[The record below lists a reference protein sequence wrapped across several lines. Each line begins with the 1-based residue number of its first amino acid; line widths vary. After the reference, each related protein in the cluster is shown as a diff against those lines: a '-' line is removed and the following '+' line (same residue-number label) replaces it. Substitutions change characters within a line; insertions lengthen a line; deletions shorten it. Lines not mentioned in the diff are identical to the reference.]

1 MKHNMTNIVKNTI
14 CLLFGLPGLIMAQ
27 NTSKFSVTG
36 GARSLLSN
44 AEIKVADSVPDEV
57 TARKNAG
64 GYALMDLGFNIRPNA
79 NTEIMGMIRIN
90 NRFGGFWGAGVTFDV
105 RQLWLKGIIADR
117 VRYQLGDINL
127 KQTPFT
133 FWNHD
138 EDNRIQLPSVFGLQ
152 RDIVNYETF
161 YVPNTWRQQGAA
173 MNFGLE
179 SGKIKSEW
187 NFHSYLNRLNATNF
201 GNLPERLHFGS
212 TANWVFQKN
221 LTVAYN
227 HSRIFDVKETAL
239 SNIRFENTVN
249 TASWEYNQSLKGQLL
264 TLGGEVGNSS
274 YRWLQD
280 TSSPHLQDYFV
291 HAFLRVGNKDKRW
304 SVEGGYLNVGP
315 DFRSIAAQSKRLD
328 VGAQPQFFN
337 RYTQLQT
344 DRPLN
349 LLDYTTNAAL
359 FRNGISTRLQA
370 YNPLLNN
377 VLPYGMATFNR
388 KGLYVKS
395 KWQQAKNIVAAEVQH
410 YSLSEIL
417 GQGTAELKK
426 FRMTQAHVNWD
437 IGKMLGYKKQ
447 WKMQVSACQQQTHRS
462 SERTYEVI
470 KLNSLQ
476 MGAGMEAEIM
486 SNIDI
491 LAGYALLHGKGN
503 ELMSARDAYTEVTDF
518 TGYSVDQQHEAAAAG
533 FRMRFGQKTY
543 LSLLYQ
549 RMNFRNLVQPFPN
562 YSIGQFQAIYN
573 MTF

>member
-1 MKHNMTNIVKNTI
+1 MKHNTTNIVKYTI
-14 CLLFGLPGLIMAQ
+14 CLLFGLPGLILAQ
-27 NTSKFSVTG
+27 NTSRFSVTG

-44 AEIKVADSVPDEV
+44 AEIKVADSVADEV
-57 TARKNAG
+57 TAKKNAG

-138 EDNRIQLPSVFGLQ
+138 EDNRIQLPAVFGLQ

-221 LTVAYN
+221 LSVAYN

-249 TASWEYNQSLKGQLL
+249 TASWEYNQSLKGRLL
-264 TLGGEVGNSS
+264 TLGGEAGNSS

-291 HAFLRVGNKDKRW
+291 SMF
-304 SVEGGYLNVGP
+304 
-315 DFRSIAAQSKRLD
+315 
-328 VGAQPQFFN
+328 
-337 RYTQLQT
+337 
-344 DRPLN
+344 
-349 LLDYTTNAAL
+349 
-359 FRNGISTRLQA
+359 
-370 YNPLLNN
+370 
-377 VLPYGMATFNR
+377 
-388 KGLYVKS
+388 
-395 KWQQAKNIVAAEVQH
+395 
-410 YSLSEIL
+410 
-417 GQGTAELKK
+417 
-426 FRMTQAHVNWD
+426 
-437 IGKMLGYKKQ
+437 
-447 WKMQVSACQQQTHRS
+447 
-462 SERTYEVI
+462 
-470 KLNSLQ
+470 
-476 MGAGMEAEIM
+476 
-486 SNIDI
+486 
-491 LAGYALLHGKGN
+491 
-503 ELMSARDAYTEVTDF
+503 
-518 TGYSVDQQHEAAAAG
+518 
-533 FRMRFGQKTY
+533 
-543 LSLLYQ
+543 
-549 RMNFRNLVQPFPN
+549 
-562 YSIGQFQAIYN
+562 
-573 MTF
+573 

>member
-1 MKHNMTNIVKNTI
+1 
-14 CLLFGLPGLIMAQ
+14 
-27 NTSKFSVTG
+27 
-36 GARSLLSN
+36 
-44 AEIKVADSVPDEV
+44 
-57 TARKNAG
+57 
-64 GYALMDLGFNIRPNA
+64 
-79 NTEIMGMIRIN
+79 
-90 NRFGGFWGAGVTFDV
+90 
-105 RQLWLKGIIADR
+105 
-117 VRYQLGDINL
+117 
-127 KQTPFT
+127 
-133 FWNHD
+133 
-138 EDNRIQLPSVFGLQ
+138 
-152 RDIVNYETF
+152 
-161 YVPNTWRQQGAA
+161 
-173 MNFGLE
+173 
-179 SGKIKSEW
+179 
-187 NFHSYLNRLNATNF
+187 
-201 GNLPERLHFGS
+201 
-212 TANWVFQKN
+212 
-221 LTVAYN
+221 
-227 HSRIFDVKETAL
+227 
-239 SNIRFENTVN
+239 
-249 TASWEYNQSLKGQLL
+249 
-264 TLGGEVGNSS
+264 
-274 YRWLQD
+274 
-280 TSSPHLQDYFV
+280 
-291 HAFLRVGNKDKRW
+291 
-304 SVEGGYLNVGP
+304 VGP
-315 DFRSIAAQSKRLD
+315 DFRSVAAQSKRLD

-410 YSLSEIL
+410 HSLSEIL

-426 FRMTQAHVNWD
+426 FRMTQAHLNWD

-470 KLNSLQ
+470 ELNSLQ

-491 LAGYALLHGKGN
+491 LAGYTLLHGKGN
-503 ELMSARDAYTEVTDF
+503 DLMSARDAYTEVTDF
-518 TGYSVDQQHEAAAAG
+518 TGYSVNQQHEAAAAG

>member
-1 MKHNMTNIVKNTI
+1 MIHIAKNIIV
-14 CLLFGLPGLIMAQ
+14 LLFGIPGLIIAQ
-27 NTSKFSVTG
+27 STPKFSVTG

-44 AEIKVADSVPDEV
+44 AEISVKDSVPDNV

-64 GYALMDLGFNIRPNA
+64 GYALMDLGFNIRPNQ

-90 NRFGGFWGAGVTFDV
+90 NRFGGFWGAGVSFDV

-138 EDNRIQLPSVFGLQ
+138 EDNRIQLPAVFGLQ

-179 SGKIKSEW
+179 SGKMKSEW

-201 GNLPERLHFGS
+201 GSQPERLHFGS
-212 TANWVFQKN
+212 TANWIFHKN

-227 HSRIFDVKETAL
+227 LSRVFDVKETAL
-239 SNIRFENTVN
+239 SNIRFQNTVN
-249 TASWEYNQSLKGQLL
+249 TASWEYNQLLKGRLI
-264 TLGGEVGNSS
+264 TLGGEAGNSS

-280 TSSPHLQDYFV
+280 TAAPHLQDYFV
-291 HAFLRVGNKDKRW
+291 HAFLRIGNKEKHW

-315 DFRSIAAQSKRLD
+315 DFRSVAAQSKRLD
-328 VGAQPQFFN
+328 VGAQPMFYN
-337 RYTQLQT
+337 RYTQLQL

-349 LLDYTTNAAL
+349 LLDYTTNTAL
-359 FRNGISTRLQA
+359 FRNGISTKLQA
-370 YNPLLNN
+370 YNPILNN
-377 VLPYGMATFNR
+377 VMPYGMATFNR
-388 KGLYVKS
+388 SGLYMKS
-395 KWQQAKNIVAAEVQH
+395 KWQHTKKIVTAEVQ
-410 YSLSEIL
+410 YYKLSEIL
-417 GQGTAELKK
+417 GQGTSELKK
-426 FRMTQAHVNWD
+426 FRMTQAHLNWD

-447 WKMQVSACQQQTHRS
+447 WKLQVSACQQQTLRNS
-462 SERTYEVI
+462 TRNYEVV
-470 KLNSLQ
+470 KLNSMQL
-476 MGAGMEAEIM
+476 GAGMESEIM
-486 SNIDI
+486 SSIDI
-491 LAGYALLHGKGN
+491 LAGYTMLQGKGN
-503 ELMSARDAYTEVTDF
+503 EMLAARNGYTEVIDF
-518 TGYSVDQQHEAAAAG
+518 TGYNANLQNNAAAAG
-533 FRMRFGQKTY
+533 LRVRFSNKTY

-549 RMNFRNLVQPFPN
+549 RMNYRNLLQPYQN
-562 YSIGQFQAIYN
+562 YTIGQFQAIYN